1 MRGTGVRELTFRIV
15 LEDPPAGVDFGLQ
28 IGRGAE
34 YETVQTQRSKGKDL
48 SFEFSVGVGAAG
60 SKTSAP
66 PDFQG
71 PVVQGPPSQRFIYID
86 IGTYAGQR
94 KPPREFR
101 EVIRIPREAKR
112 DRDDACLGE
121 TSGRHFRRFTDQREE
136 FLVARWRSKLLQHL
150 QEDGPLE
157 GPCRRSS
164 SARLRSSSAR
174 CVLELTPVFCCRQC
188 FAHFFFSMQT

>member
-60 SKTSAP
+60 SKASAP
-66 PDFQG
+66 PDLEG
-71 PVVQGPPSQRFIYID
+71 PVVQGSPSQRFIYID

-94 KPPREFR
+94 DTPWSRRLKVPLIGITSEMVDRATKDARMVIETRVPGTGRDGGPNCATVKPFDGWT
-101 EVIRIPREAKR
+101 V
-112 DRDDACLGE
+112 
-121 TSGRHFRRFTDQREE
+121 TRR
-136 FLVARWRSKLLQHL
+136 
-150 QEDGPLE
+150 
-157 GPCRRSS
+157 
-164 SARLRSSSAR
+164 RLSR
-174 CVLELTPVFCCRQC
+174 T
-188 FAHFFFSMQT
+188 